1 MTGGYHWL
9 ESVLGFI
16 GGGAIAGII
25 TACVQ
30 KKKTK
35 NDIVSQNIET
45 ARQLRDDAIQEYRS
59 IKDNLE
65 QCKSLLD
72 DAQKQLDVAKDYI
85 DEVCKILDESGI
97 DYPPR
102 PEELFGK

>member
-1 MTGGYHWL
+1 MGEYHWL
-9 ESVLGFI
+9 DSVLGFI

-25 TACVQ
+25 TALIQ

-35 NDIVSQNIET
+35 NDIVAQNIET
-45 ARQLRDDAIQEYRS
+45 ARQLRDDAIKEYRS

-65 QCKSLLD
+65 QCRILLE

-85 DEVCKILDESGI
+85 EELCGILDESGI
-97 DYPPR
+97 AYPPK
-102 PEELFGK
+102 PEGIFGK